1 MILQKRL
8 PKMVCLG
15 LCVVLVL
22 QLAGCGTIIYPERRG
37 QAHGQIDPG
46 IAVLDALGL
55 LLFIIPGVIAFA
67 VDFSTGAIYLQP
79 GQKPKTLSVEKVA
92 VIQVS
97 PAELHEST
105 ICRIVEENTGCSEIS
120 SLRGAKVVTLNG
132 VEEIGKKIE
141 EAEKSGYRVN

>member
-8 PKMVCLG
+8 PKMICLG
-15 LCVVLVL
+15 LCFALIL

-37 QAHGQIDPG
+37 QTHGQIDPG

-79 GQKPKTLSVEKVA
+79 GQKPKHLSIEKVA
-92 VIQVS
+92 VIQLS
-97 PAELHEST
+97 PAELQEST
-105 ICRIVEENTGCSEIS
+105 ICRVVEQNTGCSAIPN
-120 SLRGAKVVTLNG
+120 LRGAKVVALNG
-132 VEEIGKKIE
+132 VGEIGKKIE
-141 EAEKSGYRVN
+141 EAERSGYRVN